1 MNDYTSIKYSIDGAV
16 CRITLNRPD
25 KKNAINRE
33 MSAELLDAFRRVRDE
48 STVGVVVLS
57 GEGKAFCAGGDL
69 SVFPSLC
76 EHQSSL
82 NWLAH
87 DGYDLNKTIEQCE
100 KVVVAKIQG
109 YCLAGGL
116 ELALMCDL
124 IYACGSAKFGTT
136 EINMGILPGWG
147 GTVRIGRS
155 MPIFRAREI
164 IYSGR
169 KDYPAGE
176 IYDMGLL
183 TRVFPDETFEKD
195 FETVVANLATKKPIA
210 VRMAKEVMARSLECG
225 SIDAALAMERN
236 AIQWLVYAP
245 DVQAIMDSFRKKPED
260 LVKAQKEANVAT
272 DIKPPKPPRGA

>member
-1 MNDYTSIKYSIDGAV
+1 MDPYTTITYEVRGSV
-16 CRITLNRPD
+16 CHITLNRAD

-33 MSAELLDAFRRVRDE
+33 MASELLHAFRRVREE
-48 STVGVVVLS
+48 SKVGVVVLS
-57 GEGKAFCAGGDL
+57 GEGKSFCTGGDL

-87 DGYDLNKTIEQCE
+87 DGYDINKAIEQCE
-100 KVVVAKIQG
+100 KVVVAKIKG

-124 IYACGSAKFGTT
+124 IYACESAKFGTT

-155 MPIFRAREI
+155 MPIFRAREV

-169 KDYPAGE
+169 KDFPAAE
-176 IYDMGLL
+176 MYEMGFL
-183 TRVFPDETFEKD
+183 TRVFPDDTFEKD
-195 FETVVANLATKKPIA
+195 FEAVVANLAAKKPIA
-210 VRMAKEVMARSLECG
+210 LRMGKEVMARSLECG
-225 SIDAALAMERN
+225 SIDAALALERN

-245 DVQAIMDSFRKKPED
+245 DIQAVMDGFRKKPGD
-260 LVKAQKEANVAT
+260 LVKAQKDANIASDV
-272 DIKPPKPPRGA
+272 KK

>member
-1 MNDYTSIKYSIDGAV
+1 MDSYSTILYEVKGTV
-16 CRITLNRPD
+16 CCITLNRAD

-33 MSAELLDAFRRVRDE
+33 MAQELLHAFRRVRDE
-48 STVGVVVLS
+48 SGVGVVVLS
-57 GEGKAFCAGGDL
+57 GEGKSFCTGGDL

-87 DGYDLNKTIEQCE
+87 DGYDINKAVEQCE
-100 KVVVAKIQG
+100 KVVVAKIKG

-124 IYACGSAKFGTT
+124 IYACESAKFGTT

-147 GTVRIGRS
+147 GTARIARS
-155 MPIFRAREI
+155 MPVFRAREV

-169 KDYPAGE
+169 KDYSARE
-176 IYDMGLL
+176 IYEMGFL

-195 FETVVANLATKKPIA
+195 FEAVVATLASKKPIA
-210 VRMAKEVMARSLECG
+210 LRMGKEVMAKSLECG

-245 DVQAIMDSFRKKPED
+245 DIQAAMDTFRKKPED
-260 LVKAQKEANVAT
+260 LVKTQKDANIASDV
-272 DIKPPKPPRGA
+272 KKEK

>member
-1 MNDYTSIKYSIDGAV
+1 MESYTTITYEIKGTV
-16 CRITLNRPD
+16 CHITLNRVD

-33 MSAELLDAFRRVRDE
+33 MAAELLHAFRRVREE
-48 STVGVVVLS
+48 SGVAVVVLS
-57 GEGKAFCAGGDL
+57 GEGKSFCTGGDL

-76 EHQSSL
+76 EHQSSI

-87 DGYDLNKTIEQCE
+87 DGYDINKAIEQCE
-100 KVVVAKIQG
+100 KVVVAKIKG

-124 IYACGSAKFGTT
+124 IYACESAKLGTT

-147 GTVRIGRS
+147 GTVRIARS

-169 KDYPAGE
+169 KDYPARE
-176 IYDMGLL
+176 MYEMGFL

-195 FETVVANLATKKPIA
+195 FEAVVANLAAKKPIA
-210 VRMAKEVMARSLECG
+210 IRMGKEVMAKSLECG
-225 SIDAALAMERN
+225 SIDAALALERN

-245 DVQAIMDSFRKKPED
+245 DIQAVMDNFRKKPED
-260 LVKAQKEANVAT
+260 LVNAQKAANVAS
-272 DIKPPKPPRGA
+272 DVKK